1 MGSTMHEVAQVV
13 AAGHAVSPDAEN
25 AAVIAKMLR
34 VMMLAPFL
42 LFLAARVKQ
51 LTPAGNGEKSKITI
65 PWFAIMFILVAVFNS
80 FHLLPKAVVDMLV
93 TLDTVLLAM
102 AMAALGHHHVSAL
115 KKPGRNR
122 C

>member
-1 MGSTMHEVAQVV
+1 MV
-13 AAGHAVSPDAEN
+13 AAGHAINPEAEN

-42 LFLAARVKQ
+42 IFLAARVKQ
-51 LTPAGNGEKSKITI
+51 LAPAGGSGKANPI
-65 PWFAIMFILVAVFNS
+65 PWFAILFIVVAIFNS

-102 AMAALGHHHVSAL
+102 AMAALG
-115 KKPGRNR
+115 
-122 C
+122 

>member
-1 MGSTMHEVAQVV
+1 MHEVAQVV
-13 AAGHAVSPDAEN
+13 AAGHAVGPDAEN

-51 LTPAGNGEKSKITI
+51 LAPANGGEKSKITI
-65 PWFAIMFILVAVFNS
+65 PWFAILFILVAVFNS

-93 TLDTVLLAM
+93 TPIPYCWRWRWPP
-102 AMAALGHHHVSAL
+102 SA
-115 KKPGRNR
+115 
-122 C
+122 